1 MRSFYVSVKDFIYET
16 VPSADQILVYNSMMR
31 NHGDVLYEGTSD
43 DLFDNNKPLVDDFRT
58 WFVDEVSANNN
69 VLEIGCFQR

>member
-1 MRSFYVSVKDFIYET
+1 MRSFYVSVRDFIYET
-16 VPSADQILVYNSMMR
+16 VPSTDQILVYNSMMR

>member
-1 MRSFYVSVKDFIYET
+1 MRSFYVSVRDFIYET

-31 NHGDVLYEGTSD
+31 NRGDVLYEGTSD
-43 DLFDNNKPLVDDFRT
+43 DLFDNNKPLAEDFKT
-58 WFVDEVSANNN
+58 WFVDEVSSNNN